1 MGDVVLRPWAQIAQM
16 LKYLYDLYG
25 NIGIKNH
32 RGIR

>member
-1 MGDVVLRPWAQIAQM
+1 MGDVVLRPWAQM

-25 NIGIKNH
+25 NIGFKNH

>member
-25 NIGIKNH
+25 NIGFKNH